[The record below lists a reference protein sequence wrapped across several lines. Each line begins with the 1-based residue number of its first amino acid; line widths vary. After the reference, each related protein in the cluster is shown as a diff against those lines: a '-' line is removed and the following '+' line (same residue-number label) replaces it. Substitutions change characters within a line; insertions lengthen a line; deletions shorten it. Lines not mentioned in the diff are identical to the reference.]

1 MDEYHAGNPT
11 NEFPEDNAETAP
23 IVNNPDYTSTRPTET
38 QPPPVIEPVL
48 IANVEFV
55 AEQALTIFDA
65 TSEFHQMEEPSK
77 ALLKKAAFFASIQ
90 FPTRKKDFFN
100 TCHQLIE
107 TSYRDIIKPDE
118 VNLIIA
124 ITGLA
129 QGIIKPKDLA
139 SLQIPPGLNGS
150 AIIIA
155 AILRIAF
162 GLDTSHNQST
172 TIQRVESDPSGVWVI
187 VNNDSQ
193 SIDITAARKNA
204 NLWKKTGY
212 PEVYILT
219 AVEAEKKLPPYPA
232 PMESPGIEKTDPLS
246 EAGRK
251 VMLYQFAEMLKH
263 EEACILGEDIEAIHD
278 MRVATRRIRAAFIVF
293 ESGFKKGGL
302 KPHLKGLK
310 TTANI
315 LGKVR
320 DYDVFIEKANAYIES
335 IPIPERKDLDILL
348 NEWEE
353 QRALAHH
360 ALVEYFD
367 SYQYHAFKR
376 KFNLFLNTPFAGA
389 IKPPKSKPR
398 PYRVQEE
405 APMLIYSRL
414 AQIRAFDPFL
424 ENASI
429 EMLHTLRIEF
439 KKFRYT
445 VEYFREVLG
454 PEAKPVIKDL
464 KTIQDHL
471 GDLHDAQVAIL
482 MLRTFLDEW
491 EYQQANLPI
500 VERKNLE
507 AVVTYLAT
515 RHAEL
520 HRLMTTFN
528 DLWTNFHREEFNRNL
543 AMAIST
549 L

>member
-1 MDEYHAGNPT
+1 M
-11 NEFPEDNAETAP
+11 
-23 IVNNPDYTSTRPTET
+23 
-38 QPPPVIEPVL
+38 
-48 IANVEFV
+48 
-55 AEQALTIFDA
+55 
-65 TSEFHQMEEPSK
+65 
-77 ALLKKAAFFASIQ
+77 
-90 FPTRKKDFFN
+90 
-100 TCHQLIE
+100 
-107 TSYRDIIKPDE
+107 
-118 VNLIIA
+118 
-124 ITGLA
+124 
-129 QGIIKPKDLA
+129 
-139 SLQIPPGLNGS
+139 
-150 AIIIA
+150 
-155 AILRIAF
+155 
-162 GLDTSHNQST
+162 
-172 TIQRVESDPSGVWVI
+172 
-187 VNNDSQ
+187 
-193 SIDITAARKNA
+193 
-204 NLWKKTGY
+204 
-212 PEVYILT
+212 
-219 AVEAEKKLPPYPA
+219 
-232 PMESPGIEKTDPLS
+232 
-246 EAGRK
+246 
-251 VMLYQFAEMLKH
+251 
-263 EEACILGEDIEAIHD
+263 
-278 MRVATRRIRAAFIVF
+278 
-293 ESGFKKGGL
+293 